1 MISNLFL
8 NRDAANCIQSRAM
21 LRAFS
26 KNHDVDA
33 IFKDNSSL
41 PYRIYRAVRSRFTDE
56 IIFTRSFSLAVLCKF
71 IGAECIYELHELH
84 SKRDYKILCGRSK
97 LSILFISESLK
108 EAFLKSVARPDITF
122 FVKHDGCDVQK
133 ISEIKSGNIQKK
145 QSPLGKLAK
154 GKKILLHTGSS
165 YKFDDYR
172 FEEIVNKIPKDWI
185 FAQLGDVK
193 KSTSLKYSNDSRVAF
208 LPRCSHIEALHAHQ
222 DADCLLYL
230 NFPES
235 RMYNFTSPL
244 KLFEY
249 IISGKPFISTIGGAT
264 DEILQTLQEYGVYE
278 EMESYLELVST
289 GNQNDIFLKQA
300 NLLKKKVSWDE
311 RAHQIINSYVRYSN
325 K

>member
-8 NRDAANCIQSRAM
+8 HHDAANCIQSRAM
-21 LRAFS
+21 LKAFN
-26 KNHDVDA
+26 KNYDVDA

-41 PYRIYRAVRSRFTDE
+41 PYRLYRAVRSRFTDE

-84 SKRDYKILCGRSK
+84 SKRNYKILCGRSK
-97 LSILFISESLK
+97 LSILCISESLK
-108 EAFLKSVARPDITF
+108 KAFMKSVARLDITC

-133 ISEIKSGNIQKK
+133 ITEIKNRNIQTK
-145 QSPLGKLAK
+145 QSPLGKLST

-165 YKFDDYR
+165 YKFHDYR
-172 FEEIVNKIPKDWI
+172 FEEIINQIPEDWI
-185 FAQLGDVK
+185 FVQLGDVQ
-193 KSTSLKYSNDSRVAF
+193 KSTSVKYSNDDRVVF

-222 DADCLLYL
+222 HADCLLYL

-235 RMYNFTSPL
+235 RMFNYTSPL

-278 EMESYLELVST
+278 EMESYLDLVST
-289 GNQNDIFLKQA
+289 GKKNDIFLKQA
-300 NLLKKKVSWDE
+300 ELLEKKVSWDE
-311 RAHQIINSYVRYSN
+311 RARHIIKSYFHYLD
-325 K
+325 